1 MELKLT
7 DKIIN
12 KLTKYSS
19 FTSPNGKNE
28 YFISI
33 NSEKHSDFSKCLENV
48 YKSYVLT
55 LKKLEL
61 TEDTQVFCRFYLS
74 DIANQKK
81 ELLNSKLFKIS
92 QNGAYSII
100 QQCPL
105 DGGSISML
113 SYHIKGKNKK
123 KILKFKNDDW
133 KNGVFIKGENY
144 ELYYTGNFLNE
155 WPFDSFKQTNA
166 IFSDYNFFLKKNGMS
181 LLKNTIRTWIY
192 LRDID
197 NNYAGMVEARK
208 NLFKENG
215 LTDKTRYI
223 ASTGIEAKLKETSA
237 LVSMDAISIYGIKPE
252 QIIRMEAREFLNPTH
267 EYGVTFE
274 RGTKIEFGDR
284 THLYISGTA
293 SINNKGEVVHIG
305 NVVAQ
310 TKRAL
315 ENIKALLKP
324 HGASIKDMAYLIVY
338 ARNVT
343 QAEEIMKTI
352 KNEGLNRI
360 PLIFAEGAVCRPTWL
375 VEIEG
380 VAIIP
385 SKTNWPDFY

>member
-1 MELKLT
+1 M
-7 DKIIN
+7 
-12 KLTKYSS
+12 TKYSS

-33 NSEKHSDFSKCLENV
+33 NSEKCSDFSKCLENV
-48 YKSYVLT
+48 YESYVYT
-55 LKKLEL
+55 LKKLGL
-61 TEDTQVFCRFYLS
+61 TKDTQIFCRFYLS

-81 ELLNSKLFKIS
+81 QLLNSKIFKLS
-92 QNGAYSII
+92 KNSAHSII

-105 DGGSISML
+105 DGGNISIL
-113 SYHIKGKNKK
+113 SYHITGGMGKE
-123 KILKFKNDDW
+123 KIKFGKEWKHGLK
-133 KNGVFIKGENY
+133 VKGENY
-144 ELYYTGNFLNE
+144 NLYYTGNFFSETGL
-155 WPFDSFKQTNA
+155 DSFEQTKN
-166 IFSDYNFFLKKNGMS
+166 IFSHYDSFLKKNKMNI
-181 LLKNTIRTWIY
+181 LNNAVRTWIY
-192 LRDID
+192 VSDID
-197 NNYAGMVEARK
+197 NNYSGMVKARK
-208 NLFKENG
+208 NYFEKRG
-215 LTDKTRYI
+215 LTKDTRYI
-223 ASTGIEAKLKETSA
+223 ASTGIEAKLKENHI
-237 LVSMDAISIYGIKPE
+237 LVSMDAISISGLDPA
-252 QIIRMEAREFLNPTH
+252 QIVRMEAREFLNPTH

-284 THLYISGTA
+284 AHLYISGTA

-305 NVVAQ
+305 DVVAQ
-310 TKRAL
+310 TRRAL

-360 PLIFAEGAVCRPTWL
+360 PLIFAEGAVCRPSWL

-385 SKTNWPDFY
+385 SKTNWPVFF